1 MLRVALFSCFLAVGA
16 CAATAAPSGPA
27 PAQMTPAQ
35 MVPSGL
41 SFQSDCAGPAEANCM
56 LEAAWAAA
64 GLLPAEKQTR
74 LKPAFAEAT
83 RNLKDEMLVSKWQMR
98 LGQMPARSPAPDFA
112 QQQAEEAIAAYG
124 WEGFF
129 QRARLGQAPLN
140 MGRPEIMA
148 AAIDLAPSAMERLRL
163 IDMMFSFAGVPKPGT
178 TGQFSQ
184 DDFERA
190 SFSHVLAEQMME
202 DCKLDEFDRARGRT
216 AAPDSIRYELW
227 RARIAGG
234 AGRLAGKIRQGDGSD
249 DTTFVRHVL
258 EGYGPILARGYCP
271 G

>member
-16 CAATAAPSGPA
+16 CAATAAPSGPPPADFA
-27 PAQMTPAQ
+27 PAGTA
-35 MVPSGL
+35 
-41 SFQSDCAGPAEANCM
+41 FQGDCSGPAEANCL
-56 LEAAWAAA
+56 LEAAWQAA
-64 GLLPAEKQTR
+64 GLLPQDKQAR

-83 RNLKDEMLVSKWQMR
+83 RGLKDDMLASKWRMR
-98 LGQMPARSPAPDFA
+98 LGQVPGRAPAPDFA
-112 QQQAEEAIAAYG
+112 REQAEAAIEAYG

-148 AAIDLAPSAMERLRL
+148 AAIDLAPNSMERLRL

-178 TGQFSQ
+178 NGQFSQ

-190 SFSHVLAEQMME
+190 SFSHVLAEQMMW
-202 DCKLDEFDRARGRT
+202 DCKLDAFDRAHQRT
-216 AAPDSIRYELW
+216 AAPESIRYDLW
-227 RARIAGG
+227 RARITGG
-234 AGRLAGKIRQGDGSD
+234 AGKLAGKIRQGDGSD

-258 EGYGPILARGYCP
+258 EGYGPILSQGYCA